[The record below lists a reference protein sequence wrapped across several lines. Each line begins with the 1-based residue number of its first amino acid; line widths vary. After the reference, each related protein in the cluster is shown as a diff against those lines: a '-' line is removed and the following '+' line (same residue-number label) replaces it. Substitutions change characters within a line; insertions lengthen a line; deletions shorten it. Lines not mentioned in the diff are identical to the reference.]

1 VKPYYLLIMTLLL
14 TTFKLTFAQDTEPP
28 DIISTCVFI
37 DDPLLD
43 ALPASGSV
51 HILWIVCTVDSGAID
66 SNISTSGQYW
76 CNPDSV
82 RIYLPSTYTMPYW
95 KDIVLDPNNQA
106 SLSRYFED
114 VSGGDLVVTG
124 DVVGWNDS
132 TVFKCDPDPTK
143 LPTMPEHGCFGSNT
157 GGSAYFR
164 NIMQKVDSV
173 VDFNDY
179 DLNDD
184 GVVDYVIFNLYG
196 LCEDP
201 WICKGGGVNMLATT
215 YTSRDSLNGS
225 PVRVTNGHSQ
235 WTGSDEYAHPGDLL
249 SSLNPAVGV
258 AAHEM
263 GHKFSPRA
271 DRVDHWAPTP
281 FGEEHW
287 AFGGYDV
294 MAGSAGFPRI
304 DGNGHHRTGPASP
317 YNPESRVRIGWTEPV
332 VVDRPFSE
340 VEIGNYTGTNE
351 LLYIPAYVNSNAAS
365 DQSFYIELST
375 RQSYWEST
383 WPSQG
388 FLVWHVDPTV
398 NNMNHRRH
406 KTLDLEAASGLFDWD
421 LHRGY
426 LCYRGNYVLHDCG
439 VNTLVENSVS
449 GLDSFDIPA
458 AWGGD
463 STSSYW
469 MYGGCTAHVGRGVG
483 SPAQYFTSGSTFSYN
498 TNPSSAAYN
507 DTLQNRVT
515 MGHFEVIEVDSLNH
529 SGAFTAWSRHWQG
542 TVVDDVTWLDSI
554 VVDNNLTLSSASE
567 LTILP
572 GTKIVVDANASI
584 TINGSLIAEGT
595 SGSPI
600 IFRAKDAGERWNG
613 LTINGGSVDMD
624 YVNFRDFKDHGLYV
638 ESPDA
643 VSISNVDLNCSGLK
657 YQGIGLRLWN
667 SPTVTQSVSNLT
679 VHSVP
684 ADSQIAGMY
693 LYNCKVNF
701 SGVTIEDCDWINSY
715 IKKITGNFRGCT
727 FQDRTEYYG
736 VLFGSTPNV
745 PNFRCCDFANLA
757 PPTGN
762 WPTTIYCYAGT
773 SPSFGGEGDTGGSG
787 VSNVITDESD
797 YLMIMR
803 GSLALPVVDSD
814 PPQPPYVGT
823 SNGGKNNW
831 KNLQTGGK
839 YFQWVDPGTTTYPC
853 TEQWWANG
861 VDSTM
866 FTPSTPARWDF
877 DPEASV
883 EWGLC
888 GGGEGGGIEDS
899 YNGGEIA
906 RNNGDNLDD
915 NEYDDILKTAFVF
928 EADEDYAA
936 AQELFRYVA
945 ENSPDTYQRWTAL
958 SHVVVCEAFIGTG
971 QSWVPDLLTDLI
983 EGESSYEAH
992 VQGERLRVSF
1002 YQNRE
1007 EYENAIEYCVDL
1019 LNSGLTYEDSIH
1031 VAMDLMGLQ
1040 MSAEVGGG
1048 SLDGMSATQLI
1059 PVELKAQNDSEA
1071 LQIERSLFALLNSG
1085 HEGEQDSKSLPDEF
1099 KLHDAYPNPFNSNTT
1114 ITFEIPVTTNGSL
1127 KIFNIRG
1134 QLVETLMS
1142 GTLTAGYHSI
1152 NYNAEN
1158 LSTGLYFYRLEWGDH
1173 SVTKKMLLLR

>member
-1 VKPYYLLIMTLLL
+1 MIPCRILRTCSSIIVTVQFLISNPCDAQIVSITWNGVTERVVSGEAVLAVVSDSGYAKLESILDYFGATIYHHLQNDNIYLLKFD
-14 TTFKLTFAQDTEPP
+14 TT
-28 DIISTCVFI
+28 
-37 DDPLLD
+37 
-43 ALPASGSV
+43 
-51 HILWIVCTVDSGAID
+51 H
-66 SNISTSGQYW
+66 
-76 CNPDSV
+76 
-82 RIYLPSTYTMPYW
+82 
-95 KDIVLDPNNQA
+95 
-106 SLSRYFED
+106 
-114 VSGGDLVVTG
+114 
-124 DVVGWNDS
+124 
-132 TVFKCDPDPTK
+132 
-143 LPTMPEHGCFGSNT
+143 
-157 GGSAYFR
+157 
-164 NIMQKVDSV
+164 SV
-173 VDFNDY
+173 VKF
-179 DLNDD
+179 
-184 GVVDYVIFNLYG
+184 
-196 LCEDP
+196 C
-201 WICKGGGVNMLATT
+201 
-215 YTSRDSLNGS
+215 DSLN
-225 PVRVTNGHSQ
+225 TNTNTDFCEPSYIFEAATNDTYWEQQWNYRNTGQLGGAPGADIMLEEAHSI
-235 WTGSDEYAHPGDLL
+235 T
-249 SSLNPAVGV
+249 
-258 AAHEM
+258 
-263 GHKFSPRA
+263 R
-271 DRVDHWAPTP
+271 
-281 FGEEHW
+281 
-287 AFGGYDV
+287 
-294 MAGSAGFPRI
+294 GSASIKVAILDSGIPIDVETNVLNHPDLDDSTRLQLGCI
-304 DGNGHHRTGPASP
+304 CNTLGDDSTINDGNGHGAAVASIVAAKRDNNYGTTGVAPSCTAVIEKIAD
-317 YNPESRVRIGWTEPV
+317 ESANTSLVAILQAI
-332 VVDRPFSE
+332 DSAA
-340 VEIGNYTGTNE
+340 
-351 LLYIPAYVNSNAAS
+351 LLYNIDILNMSYSRRE
-365 DQSFYIELST
+365 ELSSALT
-375 RQSYWEST
+375 QKIEEY
-383 WPSQG
+383 
-388 FLVWHVDPTV
+388 
-398 NNMNHRRH
+398 
-406 KTLDLEAASGLFDWD
+406 
-421 LHRGY
+421 
-426 LCYRGNYVLHDCG
+426 
-439 VNTLVENSVS
+439 
-449 GLDSFDIPA
+449 
-458 AWGGD
+458 GD
-463 STSSYW
+463 SLGWLFCFPTYNDAEHRVA
-469 MYGGCTAHVGRGVG
+469 YPANLADNHEFVIAVGG
-483 SPAQYFTSGSTFSYN
+483 
-498 TNPSSAAYN
+498 TNPSDNIWRFWDTSEPNNCRGSNWGPEITCAAPAGGLGCVAEIPEDSCVAELILARWNYDLDPLCEAETDERVRYNSGTSYASPTVAGIAALLLSFDSTLTASEIKGLVMESADDVNADSFPGWDEYLGAGRVN
-507 DTLQNRVT
+507 AFKALLRAPGVKTLISDLRVRKHIYDSVSPYYLESGLIVPDSVTLTLDPGVHIT
-515 MGHFEVIEVDSLNH
+515 MGPN
-529 SGAFTAWSRHWQG
+529 AY
-542 TVVDDVTWLDSI
+542 
-554 VVDNNLTLSSASE
+554 
-567 LTILP
+567 IL
-572 GTKIVVDANASI
+572 V
-584 TINGSLIAEGT
+584 NGSLVANGT
-595 SGSPI
+595 ANDI
-600 IFRAKDAGERWNG
+600 IQIEAADTGERWNG